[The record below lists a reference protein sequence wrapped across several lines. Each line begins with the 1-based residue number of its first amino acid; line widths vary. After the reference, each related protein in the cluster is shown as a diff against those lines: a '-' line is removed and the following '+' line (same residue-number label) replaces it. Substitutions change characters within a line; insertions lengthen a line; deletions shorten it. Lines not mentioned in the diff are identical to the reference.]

1 MKKKTLI
8 SLLTLGV
15 LGVTVIGGAFL
26 FRNHESGIDNDASKR
41 TAQEID
47 SDDVIYID
55 DDALAAADS
64 SSESASL
71 RSDALR
77 AYNLVNEEREDAGL
91 SDLTWSSNLETTA
104 AVRAE
109 EASVSFSHT
118 RPNGTQ
124 WYTVNSK
131 IMGGENLAWG
141 QTSANQVVTEW
152 MNSPAHRDNILYDD
166 FNNVAI
172 SLYQT
177 DDGTNYWALEFGY

>member
-8 SLLTLGV
+8 SLLTVGV

-47 SDDVIYID
+47 GDSVIYID
-55 DDALAAADS
+55 DDAIAAADS

-141 QTSANQVVTEW
+141 QTSAKQVVTEW
-152 MNSPAHRDNILYDD
+152 MNSQRG
-166 FNNVAI
+166 
-172 SLYQT
+172 
-177 DDGTNYWALEFGY
+177 GTTR

>member
-1 MKKKTLI
+1 MKKKTVIGLLI
-8 SLLTLGV
+8 VGV
-15 LGVTVIGGAFL
+15 LGAALYIRTTIP
-26 FRNHESGIDNDASKR
+26 HESGLDSDPSVR
-41 TAQEID
+41 TAQDIA
-47 SDDVIYID
+47 SDDVIYMD

-64 SSESASL
+64 SSESSSL

-77 AYNLVNEEREDAGL
+77 AYNLVNEERDNAGL

-109 EASVSFSHT
+109 EASVTFSHT
-118 RPNGTQ
+118 RPNGSQ

-141 QTSANQVVTEW
+141 QTNAKQVVNEW

-172 SLYQT
+172 SLYQN
-177 DDGTNYWALEFGY
+177 DEGTNYWALEFGY

>member
-8 SLLTLGV
+8 SLLTVGV
-15 LGVTVIGGAFL
+15 LGVSVIGGAFL
-26 FRNHESGIDNDASKR
+26 FQNHESGIDSEASVR
-41 TAQEID
+41 TAAEIAG
-47 SDDVIYID
+47 DDVIYLD

-64 SSESASL
+64 SSESSSL

-77 AYNLVNEEREDAGL
+77 AYNLVNQEREDAGL
-91 SDLTWSSNLETTA
+91 SDLTWSENLESTA

-109 EASVSFSHT
+109 EASRSFSHT
-118 RPNGTQ
+118 RPNGSQ

-131 IMGGENLAWG
+131 IMGGENLAYG
-141 QTSANQVVTEW
+141 QTSANQVVKEW
-152 MNSPAHRDNILYDD
+152 MDSPAHRDNILYDD
-166 FNNVAI
+166 FNDVAI